1 MDKNIS
7 YYDENAISYFYNDVY
22 YYGCRRENVIKS
34 GLYSEVA
41 KDGYELELEDYIIT
55 YDYYERT
62 KYDELIKSIEKVGK
76 IYDRYN
82 KTIVKN

>member
-1 MDKNIS
+1 MVAEEK
-7 YYDENAISYFYNDVY
+7 
-22 YYGCRRENVIKS
+22 NVIKS

-62 KYDELIKSIEKVGK
+62 KYEVIDVIKK
-76 IYDRYN
+76 
-82 KTIVKN
+82 

>member
-1 MDKNIS
+1 MFIIMVAEEK
-7 YYDENAISYFYNDVY
+7 
-22 YYGCRRENVIKS
+22 NVIKS

-62 KYDELIKSIEKVGK
+62 KYEVIDVIKSKEDI
-76 IYDRYN
+76 
-82 KTIVKN
+82 